1 MFFIIS
7 PNHTHYYYIKSLYK
21 NGYIF
26 CEKPPTNNISELNKL
41 KRINSKKIYYNFNFR
56 FSKISQI
63 LKNRSKYNLGKLI
76 YANIISG
83 KGLAF
88 KPEYKKNRRSN
99 AKLCPKGVFEMVSI
113 HWLDLIYHLF
123 NVTKIYKPQLTN
135 LSKVGTSY
143 DNSNIR
149 LEIDQKITAE
159 IFCTYTSPVIDKKIF
174 IFKNGIVEQNEN
186 VILIKGPAINYDRNK
201 FLKQPKI
208 IKKINVSEK
217 RDYQDSLFKSVKFF
231 LDKTRKKKFF

>member
-1 MFFIIS
+1 
-7 PNHTHYYYIKSLYK
+7 
-21 NGYIF
+21 
-26 CEKPPTNNISELNKL
+26 
-41 KRINSKKIYYNFNFR
+41 
-56 FSKISQI
+56 
-63 LKNRSKYNLGKLI
+63 
-76 YANIISG
+76 
-83 KGLAF
+83 
-88 KPEYKKNRRSN
+88 
-99 AKLCPKGVFEMVSI
+99 MVTI

-123 NVTKIYKPQLTN
+123 NVNKIHKPQLTN

-149 LEIDQKITAE
+149 LEIDQKVTAE

-231 LDKTRKKKFF
+231 LDNTRKKKNFSKKENAQSLKVNNMIV